1 DSPLLTVDEWAI
13 ISEGGIMSR
22 VFVSLALAWLMTP
35 PAPVHSEPPPSIPRR
50 VLLGAPVKSSPQISP
65 DGKHLAYLAPDE
77 KNVLQVWV
85 QTRGKAAARP
95 VTADKKRGI
104 ISYSWTYA
112 PDTLLYT
119 QDNDGD
125 ENYHIFS
132 VRFREEMI
140 RDLTPFPGV
149 RAQFLGVHPDFPN
162 EMLVGLNLQ
171 NHQPLHVYRID
182 LKTGAAVLDTRNPGD
197 VIGWQ

>member
-1 DSPLLTVDEWAI
+1 
-13 ISEGGIMSR
+13 MSR
-22 VFVSLALAWLMTP
+22 VFVSLAVAWLMTP
-35 PAPVHSEPPPSIPRR
+35 LALVRSELQPSIPCRALFG
-50 VLLGAPVKSSPQISP
+50 VPVKSSPQISP

-85 QTRGKAAARP
+85 QTLGKDDARP

-125 ENYHIFS
+125 
-132 VRFREEMI
+132 
-140 RDLTPFPGV
+140 
-149 RAQFLGVHPDFPN
+149 
-162 EMLVGLNLQ
+162 
-171 NHQPLHVYRID
+171 
-182 LKTGAAVLDTRNPGD
+182 
-197 VIGWQ
+197 